1 MATEH
6 VRQSGRACSP
16 ALSGFGRSELALG
29 ELALAATLD
38 QLAGEAEL
46 PAELLQL
53 ADGLRTLV
61 VGLELDTCD

>member
-6 VRQSGRACSP
+6 VRQPGRACGP
-16 ALSGFGRSELALG
+16 ALNGFGRSELALG
-29 ELALAATLD
+29 ELALPATPD

-46 PAELLQL
+46 LAELLQL

>member
-1 MATEH
+1 
-6 VRQSGRACSP
+6 
-16 ALSGFGRSELALG
+16 LG
-29 ELALAATLD
+29 ELALPATPD

-46 PAELLQL
+46 LAELLQL